1 MTVSICPEPKES
13 TWRHEPT
20 SRRYR
25 YSRNSAAR
33 AFSHFLTFPLCHFLT
48 FSLVLTIPLAAHAQ
62 SAETDTAPG
71 LQEPL
76 AARQQIVRDRLVQLE
91 DRMFRLSEKLRET
104 EPEQARRLE
113 QALRQTGELLIRHRM
128 EQAMAALERSEL
140 AEAAEH
146 QAAAEQALQNILTLL
161 TESGSEELDRQR
173 ELDRMRDLRA
183 QVDRMLDRQRQL
195 RARTNPGE
203 QLPERLAAAAARVR
217 ELIERQEQVQQKG
230 LIVPSEDDGPDN
242 TPDQAP
248 DGESTAALAEAQADI
263 RQDTETA
270 AGDLDRPA
278 GSMDR
283 DPLSRLADRA
293 RRDLQDSADAM
304 REAEAELS
312 EGHPRHAR
320 PRQAQALES
329 LRKALES
336 LESAAESAQPLESAD
351 AARRQRQLEQEA
363 GKLADSMQE
372 AAESPDSQA
381 EAGDPGE
388 AAESGQP
395 GGDSETNPSAQ
406 PGEPAEGSQQGTE
419 SPSPAGPQEP
429 GGHNVRRAQQHMK
442 QAGDK
447 LEADKPEQATRDQ
460 ERAIE
465 QLERARAELEEALDQ
480 LRREQQEE
488 TLAGLEQRFRTMLIQ
503 QRSINV
509 DTEDLDVRRDEWTRG
524 DSLNLAGLAEKQNG
538 LADEAGKALNILI
551 EEGTTVVFPEIVD
564 QMRDDMTEVG
574 RRLGERQTGPVTREI
589 QTQIV
594 EALEELIAAVE
605 QRRNEG
611 PPPPSQAGQPGQSGS
626 QEETP
631 LLPGSAELKLL
642 RSGQVRVNRQTQQL
656 AEMADAAASMD
667 SSPAAEDAA
676 EIGNQA
682 QRLADRQEQLADMA
696 RRIHERAVGR

>member
-1 MTVSICPEPKES
+1 MSNLRCDDKFKS
-13 TWRHEPT
+13 LYRH
-20 SRRYR
+20 
-25 YSRNSAAR
+25 SRNSAALELSH
-33 AFSHFLTFPLCHFLT
+33 FSTFSLCHFLTFPLFHFLT
-48 FSLVLTIPLAAHAQ
+48 FSLILTVPLGVHAQ
-62 SAETDTAPG
+62 SAETDAAPG

-128 EQAMAALERSEL
+128 EQAIQALERSEL

-161 TESGSEELDRQR
+161 TESGSDELDRQR
-173 ELDRMRDLRA
+173 ELDRMRDLRE
-183 QVDRMLDRQRQL
+183 QVDRMLDRQFQL

-203 QLPERLAAAAARVR
+203 QLPERLAAAAAQVR
-217 ELIERQEQVQQKG
+217 KLIERQEQVQQKG
-230 LIVPSEDDGPDN
+230 LIVPSEDDGPEDA
-242 TPDQAP
+242 PDQATN
-248 DGESTAALAEAQADI
+248 GESAGALAEAQAEAQADI
-263 RQDTETA
+263 RQDTEA
-270 AGDLDRPA
+270 VAGDLDRPA

-304 REAEAELS
+304 REAENQLS
-312 EGHPRHAR
+312 EGHPQQAR

-329 LRKALES
+329 LRKALEA
-336 LESAAESAQPLESAD
+336 LESAAESAQPLGSAD
-351 AARRQRQLEQEA
+351 AARRQHELEQEA
-363 GKLADSMQE
+363 DKLANSMQE
-372 AAESPDSQA
+372 AAESPGSQA

-388 AAESGQP
+388 AGE
-395 GGDSETNPSAQ
+395 
-406 PGEPAEGSQQGTE
+406 PGEDSQQDTE

-442 QAGDK
+442 QAADK

-460 ERAIE
+460 DRAIE

-509 DTEDLDVRRDEWTRG
+509 ATEDLDVRRDDWTRS

-551 EEGTTVVFPEIVD
+551 EEGTTVVFPEIVG

-611 PPPPSQAGQPGQSGS
+611 PPPPSHAGQSGQS
-626 QEETP
+626 GTQEEMP

-656 AEMADAAASMD
+656 AEMADAAASAD
-667 SSPAAEDAA
+667 SSSVAEEPADV
-676 EIGNQA
+676 GNQA
-682 QRLADRQEQLADMA
+682 QRLADRQEHLADMA